1 MNNIIFEASVQDGK
15 IEIPEAYRE
24 AMQQATIVQIK
35 LLKKG
40 QPMAEPRHSGP
51 LLRLLRDLGDIEES
65 FPDVDQDLLSLDNI
79 ML

>member
-40 QPMAEPRHSGP
+40 QPMAEPRHSSP
-51 LLRLLRDLGDIEES
+51 LLQLLRDLGDIEES

>member
-35 LLKKG
+35 AKKKFAPASSWPVNCDLVQLKV
-40 QPMAEPRHSGP
+40 A
-51 LLRLLRDLGDIEES
+51 LC
-65 FPDVDQDLLSLDNI
+65 V
-79 ML
+79 